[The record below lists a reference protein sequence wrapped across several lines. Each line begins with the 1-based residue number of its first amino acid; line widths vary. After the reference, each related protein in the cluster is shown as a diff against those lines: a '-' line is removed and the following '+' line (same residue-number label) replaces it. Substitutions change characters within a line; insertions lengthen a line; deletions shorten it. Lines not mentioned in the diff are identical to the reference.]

1 MNSPLSAAPLPTI
14 ILAGNPNVGKSTIF
28 NALTGMRQHTGNWAG
43 KTVECA
49 EGICRL
55 SKKTFRLVDI
65 PGCYSLFSNTA
76 EEAAASEYL
85 RLHKPDAVI
94 IVCDATRLERT
105 LPLALQILES
115 GLPSILCINLMDEAK
130 KKGIHLDLQQLSERL
145 QIPVVASFARTRG
158 GLSSLIRTLQTF
170 PALSGQPEKEA
181 ETPHLTYRIPYPEYL
196 EETLSLLIST
206 LSLSR
211 QNKIGF
217 PSSRWRGIEWLSCVE
232 PKKDRPEICEVKTS
246 LAGDIPLPARSECD
260 ALLSRRRITSQQ
272 LRDDLAA
279 APIREAERLCRNVI
293 AYGKDTG
300 LSDRRLDQLFTGKY
314 TAFPIMFLLLF
325 LLLWLT
331 ISGANYPSALLS
343 SLLFSIE
350 AKLKSLF
357 AGLHVPALFSSL
369 LLDGAYHV
377 TAWVVSVM
385 LPPMALFFPLF
396 TLLEDSGYL
405 PRIAFNLDRCFKGCA
420 SCGKQALTMAMGF
433 GCNAV
438 GVTGCRIIH
447 SKRERLTAI
456 LTNSFV
462 PCNGRFPTLLSLIT
476 LFLVQED
483 GGLWHTMQSAFLL
496 LCVLLLGVCMTF
508 AASRLL
514 TATILKGLP
523 SAVVLELPAYRK
535 PQILKTLA
543 RSLLDRTAKVLCRA
557 VLTAVP
563 AGLLIW
569 LLANLPGAY
578 NASLLSCL
586 TRFLDPLGRLLGMD
600 GTILTGFL
608 LGLPANEIVLPII
621 IMAYTAQGN
630 LSELSGPQLYL
641 LLSSNGWTQT
651 TAICTILFSLLHW
664 PCATTILTIRRETGS
679 LKWTLLSILLPTAC
693 GMLLCFLARLILGCL
708 A

>member
-196 EETLSLLIST
+196 EETLSLLISA

-217 PSSRWRGIEWLSCVE
+217 PSARWRGIEWLSCVE
-232 PKKDRPEICEVKTS
+232 PKKDGPEICEVKTS

-279 APIREAERLCRNVI
+279 APIREAERLCRN
-293 AYGKDTG
+293 
-300 LSDRRLDQLFTGKY
+300 
-314 TAFPIMFLLLF
+314 M
-325 LLLWLT
+325 
-331 ISGANYPSALLS
+331 YPS
-343 SLLFSIE
+343 
-350 AKLKSLF
+350 
-357 AGLHVPALFSSL
+357 
-369 LLDGAYHV
+369 
-377 TAWVVSVM
+377 TVS
-385 LPPMALFFPLF
+385 
-396 TLLEDSGYL
+396 
-405 PRIAFNLDRCFKGCA
+405 
-420 SCGKQALTMAMGF
+420 
-433 GCNAV
+433 
-438 GVTGCRIIH
+438 
-447 SKRERLTAI
+447 
-456 LTNSFV
+456 
-462 PCNGRFPTLLSLIT
+462 
-476 LFLVQED
+476 
-483 GGLWHTMQSAFLL
+483 
-496 LCVLLLGVCMTF
+496 
-508 AASRLL
+508 
-514 TATILKGLP
+514 
-523 SAVVLELPAYRK
+523 
-535 PQILKTLA
+535 
-543 RSLLDRTAKVLCRA
+543 
-557 VLTAVP
+557 
-563 AGLLIW
+563 
-569 LLANLPGAY
+569 
-578 NASLLSCL
+578 
-586 TRFLDPLGRLLGMD
+586 
-600 GTILTGFL
+600 
-608 LGLPANEIVLPII
+608 
-621 IMAYTAQGN
+621 
-630 LSELSGPQLYL
+630 
-641 LLSSNGWTQT
+641 
-651 TAICTILFSLLHW
+651 
-664 PCATTILTIRRETGS
+664 
-679 LKWTLLSILLPTAC
+679 
-693 GMLLCFLARLILGCL
+693 
-708 A
+708 